1 MCIIVKNRHVTIAFG
16 AYFSYYLKMN
26 NNHHN
31 SNPSGLMPFIYGL
44 TVFSGAFL
52 LFQVQ
57 PLMGKFILP
66 WFGGSPE
73 VWTTCMLFFQVFLLV
88 GYAYAHFSVSHLCR
102 RAQAIVHIV
111 LMIAALVALPVIP
124 SIELKPQPG
133 GIAMLQVM
141 TILSLCVGL
150 PYFVLSATG
159 PLIQGWLAQVRPGV
173 SPWRLYSL
181 SNAGSLIALISFP
194 FIAEPMLT
202 RQMIA
207 KIWGWGLIAFVV
219 FCSACAWL
227 LWRTKNETSGPA
239 DIKGSGK
246 INIGTRLLWFA
257 LPAAASVEL
266 LAVTNKICQD
276 IAVFPFLW
284 ILPLCLYLLSFIIC
298 FHHERWYVRPIFL
311 ALFILSI
318 VGVIVARQYEADLNA
333 VQLIALYSAMLFCA
347 CVVCHGELYR
357 IRPHAK
363 KLTGYYLSISAGGAL
378 GGFFVAV
385 ISPLI
390 FNAYSELYVGLLAC
404 VLFALLADKSK
415 AMGTGKRKWVWV
427 TLIIVVGSVGSFMQG
442 RRTVENQ
449 RAIAN
454 SRNFFGVLTIYE
466 GDWKEPDKHKYLM
479 QHGTTFHGL
488 QFVDPARRLA
498 PTAYYSE
505 DSGVG
510 VAINALAGR
519 GKLNVG
525 IVGLGV
531 GTIATYGR
539 EGDSYRYYEINPEVE
554 RLAREHFSYLENC
567 KADLDVVLGDARL
580 SMENEPPQNFDLLVM
595 DAFSS
600 DAVPL
605 HLLTTEAFEI
615 YLKHIKDDGVIAF
628 HISSIH
634 LDLDMVVFKL
644 AEHFDLRT
652 AWIMSDEN
660 DDEGVLAS
668 DWILLTKNEGFINSR
683 KIKRSATDKP
693 DDYKEIGLWTDDHTN
708 LFEIFK

>member
-1 MCIIVKNRHVTIAFG
+1 MLDKNLATITNKPSIIYAV
-16 AYFSYYLKMN
+16 
-26 NNHHN
+26 
-31 SNPSGLMPFIYGL
+31 
-44 TVFSGAFL
+44 TVFLGAFL

-73 VWTTCMLFFQVFLLV
+73 VWTTCMLFFQVFLLA
-88 GYAYAHFSVSHLCR
+88 GYAYAHFSVSHLSR
-102 RAQAIVHIV
+102 RSQAVVHIA
-111 LMIAALVALPVIP
+111 LMIAALIALPVIP
-124 SIELKPQPG
+124 GIGLKPQSG
-133 GIAMLQVM
+133 GVATVQVM
-141 TILSLCVGL
+141 TILAICVGL

-159 PLIQGWLAQVRPGV
+159 PLIQGWFAQAHPTA

-181 SNAGSLIALISFP
+181 SNAGSLIALVSFP

-207 KIWGWGLIAFVV
+207 NVWGWGLFAFVL
-219 FCSACAWL
+219 FCSGCAYL
-227 LWRTKNETSGPA
+227 LWKTASSAKSESSEQAKSKA
-239 DIKGSGK
+239 DGK
-246 INIGTRLLWFA
+246 ISIGTRVLWLA
-257 LPAAASVEL
+257 LPAAASIEL

-276 IAVFPFLW
+276 VAVFPFLW
-284 ILPLCLYLLSFIIC
+284 ILPLCLYLLTFIIC
-298 FHHERWYVRPIFL
+298 FHHERWYVRPVFL
-311 ALFILSI
+311 VLFMLSI
-318 VGVIVARQYEADLNA
+318 VGAIIARQYEGDLNA
-333 VQLIALYSAMLFCA
+333 VQLIALYSAMLFFA
-347 CVVCHGELYR
+347 CMVCHGELYR
-357 IRPHAK
+357 IRPHAR

-385 ISPLI
+385 IAPII
-390 FNAYSELYVGLLAC
+390 FNAYSELYVGLLGC

-415 AMGTGKRKWVWV
+415 ALGTGKRKWVWV
-427 TLIIVVGSVGSFMQG
+427 TLIIAVGSIGSFMQG
-442 RRTVENQ
+442 QRTRENQ

-466 GDWKEPDKHKYLM
+466 DDWDDPAEHKYLM

-488 QFVDPARRLA
+488 QFVDPTRRLA
-498 PTAYYSE
+498 PTTYYSE

-510 VAINALAGR
+510 RAIDVLTDKGQ
-519 GKLNVG
+519 LNVG

-539 EGDSYRYYEINPEVE
+539 QGDYYCYYEINPEVE

-567 KADLDVVLGDARL
+567 KAEIDVVIGDARL
-580 SMENEPPQNFDLLVM
+580 SMENEPPRNYDLLVM

-605 HLLTTEAFEI
+605 HLLTKEAFEI

-628 HISSIH
+628 HISSQH
-634 LDLDMVVFKL
+634 LDLNLVVWKL
-644 AEHFDLRT
+644 ADHFGLKY
-652 AWIMSDEN
+652 AWIMNDE
-660 DDEGVLAS
+660 DDEEGIMAS
-668 DWILLTKNEGFINSR
+668 DWILLTKNEEFINSTQIER
-683 KIKRSATDKP
+683 ATTTP
-693 DDYKEIGLWTDDHTN
+693 ADDYKDITLWTDDHTN